1 MSNQTLMTAKDL
13 EYFGIYFQ
21 TTQNIHDFIRERF
34 LIANT
39 EGIEEYDFEGL
50 AIDEVVEYC
59 LDKLNW
65 YQIWDESIFDLFYL
79 YIIKLFHDYLG
90 ISYRIIIKE
99 IIPTSDLFEYY
110 AKYLYD
116 EGGGAS
122 VLNSDYIIDN
132 GIKKP
137 EGLIQ
142 TKRHNKSLS
151 YSDFAI
157 NQITLIRALLGDAIF
172 GFLEEYYTWTYKE
185 FGKAIVMRL
194 KQEEY

>member
-1 MSNQTLMTAKDL
+1 MSNQTLITAKDL

-34 LIANT
+34 LITNT
-39 EGIEEYDFEGL
+39 EGIEKYDFEGL
-50 AIDEVVEYC
+50 TIDEVVEYC
-59 LDKLNW
+59 LDKLDW